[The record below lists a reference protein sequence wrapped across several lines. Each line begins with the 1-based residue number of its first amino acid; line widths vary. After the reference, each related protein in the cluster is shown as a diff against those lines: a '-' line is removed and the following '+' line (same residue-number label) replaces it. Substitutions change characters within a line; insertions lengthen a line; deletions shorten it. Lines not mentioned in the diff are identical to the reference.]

1 MDGDPGTADVEP
13 NDAEF
18 TQGSVSQY
26 QLQGLLKIH
35 MLQMR
40 WNTFISTCHI
50 FKQNEGQLKSIIKT
64 LERELGELEERF
76 TEVGNSDYNPFTKI
90 AGSMKKQVEQLRE
103 NLMKNLIIELQDSKR
118 EM

>member
-1 MDGDPGTADVEP
+1 MDGDPGTAVVEP

-40 WNTFISTCHI
+40 
-50 FKQNEGQLKSIIKT
+50 
-64 LERELGELEERF
+64 
-76 TEVGNSDYNPFTKI
+76 
-90 AGSMKKQVEQLRE
+90 
-103 NLMKNLIIELQDSKR
+103 
-118 EM
+118 